1 MRRIFG
7 ISVVFLGALVCVL
20 LFNILLCAIMPAYKD
35 MISSAAKNDSNI
47 PVVEVSEGVTIV
59 KENNEVRYITDGAD
73 SFKDEDTSMKAA
85 NEYFDNLDKKDSAK
99 EGVDSEDD
107 FEDEPVIIDRT
118 YYEDCGTGKGY
129 WVLTYSDGRKI
140 VE

>member
-1 MRRIFG
+1 MRRVLG

-20 LFNILLCAIMPAYKD
+20 LFNMFLCSIVTTYKD
-35 MISSAAKNDSNI
+35 VIKSMVSQDPEI

-59 KENNEVRYITDGAD
+59 RQNNEVRYITPETET
-73 SFKDEDTSMKAA
+73 SSDEEDASMKEA
-85 NEYFDNLDKKDSAK
+85 NEYFDNLGKK
-99 EGVDSEDD
+99 SESEASQDACG
-107 FEDEPVIIDRT
+107 EAPVIVDRQ

-129 WVLTYSDGRKI
+129 WVLTYEDGRKV

>member
-1 MRRIFG
+1 MRRVLG

-20 LFNILLCAIMPAYKD
+20 LFNMFLCAIVPPYKD
-35 MISSAAKNDSNI
+35 VIKSMVSQDPEI

-59 KENNEVRYITDGAD
+59 RQNNEVCYITPETET
-73 SFKDEDTSMKAA
+73 SSDEEDASMKEA
-85 NEYFDNLDKKDSAK
+85 NEYFDNLGKKA
-99 EGVDSEDD
+99 ESEASQDACG
-107 FEDEPVIIDRT
+107 EEPVIVDRQ

-129 WVLTYSDGRKI
+129 WVLTYEDGRKV